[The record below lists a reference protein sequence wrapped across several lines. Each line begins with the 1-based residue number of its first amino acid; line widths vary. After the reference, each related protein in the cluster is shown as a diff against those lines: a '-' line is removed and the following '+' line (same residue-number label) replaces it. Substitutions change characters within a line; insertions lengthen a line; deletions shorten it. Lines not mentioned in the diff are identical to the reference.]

1 MPTNIITDTLVK
13 TSEKTS
19 EKILELAELNNVIT
33 IPKIVTTIGISD
45 QSLERNQYRM
55 HKMKGGLC

>member
-1 MPTNIITDTLVK
+1 MPTNIITDMSVK
-13 TSEKTS
+13 TSVKT
-19 EKILELAELNNVIT
+19 LELVELNDVIT